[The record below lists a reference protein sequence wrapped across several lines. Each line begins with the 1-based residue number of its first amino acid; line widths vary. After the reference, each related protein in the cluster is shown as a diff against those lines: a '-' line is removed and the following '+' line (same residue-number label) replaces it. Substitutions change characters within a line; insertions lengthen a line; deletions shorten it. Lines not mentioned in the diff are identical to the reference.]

1 MAGKKKIGTGLQVL
15 GRINLLDPFLEIIGR
30 GKIDGPFL
38 EGLLVEPLP
47 LAAMINVLGV
57 ALGLFHPAYPIEGN
71 DPEVGLGQVPVA
83 QLNLGQGSVPDPL
96 GGNRRG
102 LRFDL
107 IDKVLAFLAAHA
119 VRKNRRPPLGEL
131 MGLGKFT
138 FAP

>member
-15 GRINLLDPFLEIIGR
+15 RRINLLDPFLEIIGR

-38 EGLLVEPLP
+38 EGLLVKPLP
-47 LAAMINVLGV
+47 LATVINVLGV

-102 LRFDL
+102 L
-107 IDKVLAFLAAHA
+107 
-119 VRKNRRPPLGEL
+119 
-131 MGLGKFT
+131 
-138 FAP
+138 